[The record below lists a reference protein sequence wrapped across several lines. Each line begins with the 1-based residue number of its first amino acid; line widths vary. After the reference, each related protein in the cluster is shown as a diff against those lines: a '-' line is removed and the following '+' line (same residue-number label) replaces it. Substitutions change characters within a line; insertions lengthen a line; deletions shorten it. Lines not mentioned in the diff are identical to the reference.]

1 MKVLRLLLLAT
12 SVVLLLPA
20 SPSAQVTAGL
30 ARIDHVSDGD
40 TVTLTNGYRVRF
52 VQIDTPEVYFAPE
65 CYGRQASA
73 LTKRLL
79 PPGTIV
85 RLSAEPA
92 TDRVDRYGRLLRY
105 VIRARDGLDINL
117 YLVRIGAAAPY
128 FYDGRHGRYA
138 AETPATRHGGHGSC
152 TSGSGDAAR
161 ERRGIP
167 TAASPAA
174 PPRATRRAASC

>member
-1 MKVLRLLLLAT
+1 MKVLRLLPLAT
-12 SVVLLLPA
+12 SVVLLVPA
-20 SPSAQVTAGL
+20 SPGAQVTAGI

-105 VIRARDGLDINL
+105 VIRARDGLDVNL
-117 YLVRIGAAAPY
+117 YLVRVGAAAPVLLRRPPRQVR
-128 FYDGRHGRYA
+128 GR
-138 AETPATRHGGHGSC
+138 
-152 TSGSGDAAR
+152 D
-161 ERRGIP
+161 
-167 TAASPAA
+167 PAA
-174 PPRATRRAASC
+174 GPASAAPAPRALGTLPANAVEPRPRRRQRPRLEQLV